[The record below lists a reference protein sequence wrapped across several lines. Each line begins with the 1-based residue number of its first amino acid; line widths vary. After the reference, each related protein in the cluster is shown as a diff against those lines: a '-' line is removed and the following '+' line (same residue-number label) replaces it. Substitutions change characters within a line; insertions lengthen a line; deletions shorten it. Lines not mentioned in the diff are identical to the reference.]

1 MNKTTRTLA
10 LIVAICIALA
20 VYFVLLGQRGIQ
32 LIQDGGG
39 AAIGLGIGVLGTL
52 LGVFAPAMPST
63 IAHAT
68 PWGYYS
74 LATVAEYQ
82 GEELMLGPPAGFSIA
97 ALAVLAAVAFTA
109 VTAFFDHKEA

>member
-39 AAIGLGIGVLGTL
+39 AVGVRERG
-52 LGVFAPAMPST
+52 PDR
-63 IAHAT
+63 
-68 PWGYYS
+68 
-74 LATVAEYQ
+74 VA
-82 GEELMLGPPAGFSIA
+82 GRHDVAAGA
-97 ALAVLAAVAFTA
+97 AAV
-109 VTAFFDHKEA
+109 DGSDQERCP